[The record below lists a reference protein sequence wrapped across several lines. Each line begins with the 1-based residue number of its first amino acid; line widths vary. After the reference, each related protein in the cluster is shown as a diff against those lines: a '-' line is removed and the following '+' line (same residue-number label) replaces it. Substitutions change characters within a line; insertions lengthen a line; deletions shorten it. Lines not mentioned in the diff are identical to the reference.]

1 MALNEAEKLMIGL
14 ATNIMQSTADSW
26 ESLYK
31 QVSEELERVKEERDY
46 LARKA
51 AKWDAFCGLVH
62 KSNIENGTELP
73 DKNW

>member
-1 MALNEAEKLMIGL
+1 MAINEAEKLVIELTAGL
-14 ATNIMQSTADSW
+14 MQSTADSW

-51 AKWDAFCGLVH
+51 AKWDKFCGLVH
-62 KSNIENGTELP
+62 ESNIANGTELP
-73 DKNW
+73 DENW